1 MGLIYNENGEI
12 SISVNNRLITLSEA
26 EMSYIRKIR
35 SELKVLVPLIDEFQK
50 IAEEND
56 LGKMN
61 PASAKAVKKLKRCMF
76 LWTAIIKVFE
86 GIFAIANTFYIID
99 QIFYMKNYET
109 KIMSLVSWVVL
120 TLLFSLID
128 QILTNVQTKTVN
140 DVYKYYTGCVY
151 QCRELIRKMNNSE
164 AFKDSDTK
172 NQLNDLMNKIE
183 NKIWEI
189 SHKYKWEVNI

>member
-56 LGKMN
+56 LGKID
-61 PASAKAVKKLKRCMF
+61 PVSAKAVKKLKRCMF

-99 QIFYMKNYET
+99 QIFYMKDYET
-109 KIMSLVSWVVL
+109 KIMSLVSWTIL
-120 TLLFSLID
+120 SLLFTLINR
-128 QILTNVQTKTVN
+128 ILANAQDKTVN
-140 DVYKYYTGCVY
+140 DVYKYYTGCIY

>member
-56 LGKMN
+56 LGKID
-61 PASAKAVKKLKRCMF
+61 PVSAKAVKKLKRCMF

-99 QIFYMKNYET
+99 QIFYMKDYET
-109 KIMSLVSWVVL
+109 KIMSLVSWTIL
-120 TLLFSLID
+120 SLLFTLINR
-128 QILTNVQTKTVN
+128 ILANAQAKTVN
-140 DVYKYYTGCVY
+140 DVYKYYTGCIY